1 MSLACETHISNHLED
16 ILAFSGKSFGRIGN
30 YNDCLTTTD
39 LTYYLV
45 GFLYQGNGIPPIG
58 LCLPKEC
65 SADSVNTILTLLFKQ
80 AHLPLEVNYVAGD
93 LDKFEYPYTWKFFVT
108 LIIFITLVAMV
119 LISSTV
125 KDLRNHK
132 ILGGFCLQ
140 NSLKIF

>member
-93 LDKFEYPYTWKFFVT
+93 LDKFRISLYLEVLRHLNNLYNPGSHGSDKFY
-108 LIIFITLVAMV
+108 
-119 LISSTV
+119 S
-125 KDLRNHK
+125 
-132 ILGGFCLQ
+132 
-140 NSLKIF
+140 